1 MARSAAAAKRHT
13 AAKGVPAKLRLD
25 DFIPYRMAV
34 VAREMSA
41 ALAQKYAH
49 SFGIS
54 IPEWRVMA
62 HLAEVNVCSSGEIC
76 ARTAMDKAKVNRA
89 VTRLVASGLVLA
101 ETSKNDR
108 RLNVLVLSG
117 KGRGIY
123 RRIAPIALEVEAAV
137 TQSLTAPER
146 SALLKILGKLQTT
159 LNAHAQNRARST

>member
-1 MARSAAAAKRHT
+1 MARSAAAARRHT
-13 AAKGVPAKLRLD
+13 AAKGAPAQLRLD
-25 DFIPYRMAV
+25 EFIPYRMAV

-49 SFGIS
+49 AFGIS

-62 HLAEVNVCSSGEIC
+62 HLAEVTACSSGEIC

-117 KGRGIY
+117 KGRDIY

-137 TQSLTAPER
+137 TQSLTGPER
-146 SALLKILGKLQTT
+146 SALLNILGKLQTT
-159 LNAHAQNRARST
+159 LNAHDRARST